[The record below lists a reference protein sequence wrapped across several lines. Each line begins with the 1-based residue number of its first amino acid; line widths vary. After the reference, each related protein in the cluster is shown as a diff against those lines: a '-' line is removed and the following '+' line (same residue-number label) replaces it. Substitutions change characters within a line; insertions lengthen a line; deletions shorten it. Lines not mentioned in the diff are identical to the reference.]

1 MARTEIPL
9 LRESEPFVARLMS
22 AAGAFR
28 QLRYFMHRRVNWSY
42 SFYTAQAYPGQLRRV
57 RYKDALTGKSLVFLT
72 NHFGI
77 PALSVC
83 ALYKSCWQVEL
94 FFKWLKQH
102 LRIKR
107 FFGTSENAVKSQVW
121 VAVATYVLV
130 AIFRK
135 RLKLELS
142 LHTMLQVL
150 SVTPFEKIP
159 LIQLFSDIEE
169 SPNMPRDANQL
180 ILL

>member
-1 MARTEIPL
+1 
-9 LRESEPFVARLMS
+9 
-22 AAGAFR
+22 
-28 QLRYFMHRRVNWSY
+28 
-42 SFYTAQAYPGQLRRV
+42 
-57 RYKDALTGKSLVFLT
+57 VFLT

-83 ALYKSCWQVEL
+83 ALYKSRWQVEL
-94 FFKWLKQH
+94 FFKWIKQH

-121 VAVATYVLV
+121 IAVATYVLV
-130 AIFRK
+130 AIVRK

-142 LHTMLQVL
+142 LHSMLQVL

-159 LIQLFSDIEE
+159 LFQLFSEIEDDSKMTDE
-169 SPNMPRDANQL
+169 ANQL
-180 ILL
+180 ILP